1 MFIIMF
7 TKTHIVP
14 LEVQE
19 LISNRCLYRALT
31 CYKNVEQCYPERT
44 CTKIN
49 MPVCMHVCASGYV
62 HVHVCVCDLG
72 TGLHTSCWQW
82 VKRQTGRREGLCA
95 HPQAFSIC
103 LKKTTWAKA
112 VNVLPT
118 V

>member
-14 LEVQE
+14 VEVQE

-49 MPVCMHVCASGYV
+49 MPVCMHVQVQMGVCMCLY
-62 HVHVCVCDLG
+62 VCVIWESVYILVVG
-72 TGLHTSCWQW
+72 SG
-82 VKRQTGRREGLCA
+82 
-95 HPQAFSIC
+95 
-103 LKKTTWAKA
+103 
-112 VNVLPT
+112 
-118 V
+118 